1 MSIKLM
7 NIVDKFHHE
16 GHNNFNNFQGGNIF
30 RGGKCPLK
38 WPKKIPAVTHELHFF
53 LDILI
58 ID

>member
-1 MSIKLM
+1 M